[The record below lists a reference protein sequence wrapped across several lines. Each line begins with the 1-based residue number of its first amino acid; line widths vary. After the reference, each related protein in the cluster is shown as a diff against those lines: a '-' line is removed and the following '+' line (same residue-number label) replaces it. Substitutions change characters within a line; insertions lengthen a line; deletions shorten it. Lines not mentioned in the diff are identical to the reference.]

1 MAKYLN
7 QEGISRLLRN
17 ITEVKE
23 YSSLQTTNK
32 TLLGAINEIKSSGG
46 EGGTLPEEYYPEIYK
61 KLQVPNTLDWD
72 AIQYEE
78 TIAEITSDD
87 SWLTS
92 YVSSDNDAFKEI
104 TLRAHTEGPT
114 SDGYPLYKINNDDNK
129 WRYYA
134 DQYEEGVEQTPEFDA
149 TEFTEIYDQDAFD
162 AIAASFGT
170 HLHEQTF
177 EEKFAAEKLT
187 AGEGIII
194 DNQNK
199 INSEVFGEVLSDQ
212 WEDVGGLQ
220 PIEEFSEELNAEHF
234 FVFSSWGSYIA
245 VDLSTYSYIEP
256 PYSSGESALITNFE
270 NLRLFIN
277 NVEVSDPYF
286 YNPIYSYFGDT
297 LLLSYENTVYKVH
310 NIQYENSSNELY
322 LYLEDFDAINF
333 SLDLEYSVP
342 FDSFMFGY
350 SDYTW
355 YYLDYNNPEALT
367 LNLQDREGNYY
378 GAYFTKKSFLYKF
391 NDTYYICN
399 TNGEILAFTSN
410 DIDFSVSDEVTITGD
425 FLTYSDLGFNFED
438 MEDWYLFD
446 SYYNYPFFSGF
457 WRRYYED
464 SDNAIYDQ
472 DAYYFSLNAT
482 NYGSDRQYH
491 FVLNTETGLWEQN
504 TDKAFLIEGGSGIN
518 VVPNRFA
525 VNYLLF
531 FNDHI
536 WANYYSQ
543 YFYGTYYKV
552 FDEDYFS
559 PSDFST
565 FLHIGLKKLL
575 KGPIPNI
582 HLTKYPKIQVQQKM
596 TSSSKYINIL
606 EGKTLQFNSDL
617 VLNKDNT
624 SNWYNLKTAIYK
636 IGESYEIAN
645 RANFSNI
652 LSQREAIC
660 FSTHST
666 VYGTITFSF
675 TQQDIDNVKV
685 YFSRSVGSSGTTPTL
700 NIYAVYAGIGT
711 IKPTIQ
717 YKIISA
723 SEMGGWHNENE
734 AGEQEDTVF
743 AIRVGLGQHVG
754 VEWNIAFQEAFPAE
768 AQKTF
773 SGFADVSFSYDDYG
787 IYQPVLYKKMKV
799 PEYYEEARYPNS
811 EYATVAQKYLPYL
824 RDINTVASMDGCV
837 LTYANQIDSNTG
849 EPIPN
854 PNYIAYD
861 DVWTDVTEKVG
872 QPV

>member
-46 EGGTLPEEYYPEIYK
+46 GGGTLPEEYYPEIYK
-61 KLQVPNTLDWD
+61 KLQVPNTLNWD
-72 AIQYEE
+72 AIQQEE
-78 TIAEITSDD
+78 TIAEITSED

-92 YVSSDNDAFKEI
+92 YVSSDDDTFKEI
-104 TLRAHTEGPT
+104 TLKAHSEEPT
-114 SDGYPLYKINNDDNK
+114 SDGYPLYIINNVDNK

-134 DQYEEGVEQTPEFDA
+134 NHYEEGVEQTPEFDA
-149 TEFTEIYDQDAFD
+149 TEFTEIYDQNAFD
-162 AIAASFGT
+162 AITTSFGT

-194 DNQNK
+194 DNNK
-199 INSEVFGEVLSDQ
+199 INSEVVGEVLSDQ

-220 PIEEFSEELNAEHF
+220 PVEEFSEELNAEHF
-234 FVFSSWGSYIA
+234 FVFSSWGDIYQA
-245 VDLSTYSYIEP
+245 VDLSTYSYIELS
-256 PYSSGESALITNFE
+256 YNFGEHPTIINFE

-277 NVEVSDPYF
+277 NVEVSDSYF

-297 LLLSYENTVYKVH
+297 LLLNYDNTVYKVSY
-310 NIQYENSSNELY
+310 ISYETDSNELY
-322 LYLEDFDAINF
+322 LYLEDFDAINL
-333 SLDLEYSVP
+333 SLDLESSVP

-355 YYLDYNNPEALT
+355 YYLDYSNPEELT

-378 GAYFTKKSFLYKF
+378 GAYFIKKSFLYKF
-391 NDTYYICN
+391 NETYYICN

-410 DIDFSVSDEVTITGD
+410 DIDFSVSNEVTITGD
-425 FLTYSDLGFNFED
+425 LLTYNDLGFSFEG
-438 MEDWYLFD
+438 MEDWELFD
-446 SYYNYPFFSGF
+446 AYYNYPFFSGF

-464 SDNAIYDQ
+464 YDDSNKNQ

-482 NYGSDRQYH
+482 RYGTDRQYH
-491 FVLNTETGLWEQN
+491 FILNTETGLWEPN
-504 TDKAFLIEGGSGIN
+504 IDKAFLIEGGSGIN

-525 VNYLLF
+525 VNYLL
-531 FNDHI
+531 NLNSYN

-543 YFYGTYYKV
+543 YFYGTYYKI

-559 PSDFST
+559 SSDVST

-582 HLTKYPKIQVQQKM
+582 HLTKYPKIQVQQKI
-596 TSSSKYINIL
+596 SSTSKYIDIL
-606 EGKTLQFNSDL
+606 EGKSLSFNSDL

-624 SNWYNLKTAIYK
+624 SNWHNLKTAIYK

-652 LSQREAIC
+652 INQREAIC

-666 VYGTITFSF
+666 IYGTITFSF
-675 TQQDIDNVKV
+675 TNQDIDNVKV
-685 YFSRSVGSSGTTPTL
+685 YFSRNVGSSGTTPTL

-717 YKIISA
+717 YKIIST
-723 SEMGGWHNENE
+723 SEMGGWHKEDE
-734 AGEQEDTVF
+734 AGKYEDMVF

-754 VEWNIAFQEAFPAE
+754 VEWNSAFQEAFPAE

-773 SGFADVSFSYDDYG
+773 SGFADISFSYDDYS
-787 IYQPVLYKKMKV
+787 IYLPVLYKKMEV
-799 PEYYEEARYPNS
+799 PNYYEEARYPNS

-824 RDINTVASMDGCV
+824 RDINTVASTDGCV
-837 LTYANQIDSNTG
+837 LTYANQTDSNTG

-854 PNYIAYD
+854 PNYIEYD
-861 DVWTDVTEKVG
+861 DIWTDVTEKIG